1 MKKEA
6 ARTRIYRETQ
16 DVARKMY
23 QLLRNERPRRRMESV
38 TLRGLDVNSH
48 FRLDQRERLP
58 VGQSQNLSSKPA
70 ARGVETRQHG
80 DCNQSTH
87 THT

>member
-1 MKKEA
+1 MKEEA
-6 ARTRIYRETQ
+6 ARTRICRETQ

-23 QLLRNERPRRRMESV
+23 QLLRQERPRGRMESV
-38 TLRGLDVNSH
+38 TLRGLHVTCH
-48 FRLDQRERLP
+48 FRLDQ
-58 VGQSQNLSSKPA
+58 SQNLPVNQCHDLCSKPA

-80 DCNQSTH
+80 HSNQSTH